1 MARILAYI
9 CNDISLSSHLFK
21 TVEPSESLETSSSGI
36 GWVQNERS
44 LLRIN
49 PKPSRTSPIELIAD
63 VPARATIASL
73 NDDQVTRNAHD
84 VQPFRF
90 RRWVFAST
98 GMSAPEDLPRQ
109 ALVDHVAPFLVQ
121 NIKGSTLDE
130 VVFHVLMT
138 HIHQA
143 ETRAGDRNTEE
154 LANAILE
161 GVQSLRRLDKIEFQA
176 LIATHR
182 NVFSVGLGSP
192 IYAQSFA
199 GLDVQEEALFA
210 GHKPKT
216 TSNPAFR
223 AAMLQ
228 NWEGKESVRL
238 NDGVSWI
245 DANWEIKTLPL

>member
-9 CNDISLSSHLFK
+9 CNDISLSPHLFK
-21 TVEPSESLETSSSGI
+21 TVGPSEFLETSSSGI

-49 PKPSRTSPIELIAD
+49 PKRSRTSPIELIAD

-73 NDDQVTRNAHD
+73 NNDQVTRNAYD

-90 RRWVFAST
+90 RRWVFASA
-98 GMSAPEDLPRQ
+98 GMSTQEDPPRQ
-109 ALVDHVAPFLVQ
+109 ALIEEVAPFLAQ

-130 VVFHVLMT
+130 VVFHILMT

-143 ETRAGDRNTEE
+143 ETRAGERSTEE
-154 LANAILE
+154 LAKAILV
-161 GVQSLRRLDKIEFQA
+161 GVERIRAIDEIEIQA

-182 NVFSVGLGSP
+182 NVFSVGIGGP
-192 IYAQSFA
+192 IYTMSFS
-199 GLDVQEEALFA
+199 GLDVKEEALFA

-216 TSNPAFR
+216 TANPAFR
-223 AAMLQ
+223 AAMFQ
-228 NWEGKESVRL
+228 NWEDEGSVRL
-238 NDGVSWI
+238 SDGVSWI
-245 DANWEIKTLPL
+245 DANWEIQTLPL